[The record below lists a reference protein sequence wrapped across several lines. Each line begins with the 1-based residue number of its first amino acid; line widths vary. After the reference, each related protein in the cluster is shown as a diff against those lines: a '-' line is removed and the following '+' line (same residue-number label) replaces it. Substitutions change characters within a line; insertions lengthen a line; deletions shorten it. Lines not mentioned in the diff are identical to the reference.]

1 MRPIVKKP
9 IVDYMV
15 KSKTMKTLLLP
26 ILCLLAFAA
35 SAQDLLNSR
44 QSGVYS
50 YIYRITNEEAEGI
63 CRFGYG
69 AAKPDYFHTL
79 IDSFY
84 TDSLPVFDLPQGH
97 YLKTSIQ
104 EGELIAEVLTVPALQ
119 VVLFNNSADLCLAVQ
134 DSLGQPIPDVVVK
147 AGRKRIRFDKK
158 TQLYHL
164 AKANK
169 EGILTIEHDGFETW
183 YSLSRRWNNPGWKR
197 ALNSKP
203 LRYVWRPIRFAG
215 RLPVDAVRSVKHRRP
230 ERTIGLTRNFFKTT
244 YENAACWLNEEN
256 CDAQKFESQWQGY
269 FVFNKPK
276 YLPGDT
282 VKYKA
287 FLIDKKGRP
296 SEDSVT
302 VVFSNNRKPPKNLGR
317 IAPYCPGGYAGEFV
331 LHDSLGLQLDK
342 SCEVKLQ
349 KDKYRT
355 YIRGAFRYE
364 DYELHSIALAVRS
377 EAKRHFRGDDFVVF
391 LKGTDEN
398 DLNLADA
405 RVEMVLRPL
414 KTLGFHATALF
425 LPDTLWKLA
434 QPLEPSGETA
444 IAIPD
449 SIFPPLNVE
458 YELLTTML
466 TSDNERKTD
475 RQVFTFYYLLE
486 EPIFELIGD
495 SIRFTFQRNGKSVPA
510 SGKLRRFDAT
520 DYDQPPKLVELP
532 HQEKLNTHL
541 TQYELDV
548 NGIYRE
554 FFPAQKP
561 AMLRVLSERGIDS
574 LRIAVENPRNLPF
587 RYFIYDHDREVAR
600 GYGAA
605 MDVKLTGTGNRKHQ
619 IVLQYLWGGGVQS
632 SYFESIF
639 LPNQLNVSVEQP
651 QLVFPGQQAEIRI
664 SVTDQS
670 GKPVPDVDLTAY
682 GFTKKFR
689 YDMSRLPAL
698 GIDQRNRKLINSF
711 GIERQS
717 NGGLSDVL
725 DFPAWREKAGL
736 DTIEYYR
743 FLYPDHVVY
752 RFETNPPDRATQFSP
767 FVVRNGEVRPV
778 HVVYLDQ
785 KPVYFSWSQN
795 ERPYAFRANPGY
807 HRVELRTSD
816 RLYRIDSLYIPA
828 NRKLIFS
835 LSDSVQSRQVTIT
848 PMPDKLTDAEKTN
861 LYRYI
866 FPYRHSFGSELA
878 YLRQGGE
885 VVLLQPQSYFK
896 HTPAR
901 AGNYNYSGGLLAGP
915 VMPNQVQF
923 VLQEGFESYFTHEPF
938 FEYDFLKNIL
948 KMRRVEPAN
957 RYPTQ
962 FWGNA
967 VESFSNWVF
976 SESYLLKE
984 RQLQLDAFRRQN
996 ARYLYPTSTPSNKSK
1011 LQLVLKGKMDF
1022 SMPLNILLMSRKDSS
1037 FLRIYPGTIQ
1047 VFHDLAAGDYRIVCM
1062 YADATYA
1069 LLDSLF
1075 VQQGGM
1081 TYRFIEN
1088 LAIQPADSF
1097 SRRMNQ
1103 LLERQVFTTG
1113 SDKKGIEKEI
1123 KQHYQGSFS
1132 WSGPGRMI
1140 HGRVTDENGEPLIAA
1155 TVVTSTKSNGVST
1168 DFEGYYSLFLP
1179 EGDDAIEIYYVG
1191 YQELKITDIGN
1202 DPIVDARLTT
1212 AGALLQE
1219 VLVVDYRVPLIQ
1231 QDMTTSGQTLTSEQI
1246 KNLPTQN
1253 INALSG
1259 ATAGVSIED
1268 GALTVRGSR
1277 ADYSLYYVD
1286 GVRVAS
1292 YMLPGMEEKNIV
1304 KMEILEGEAATALF
1318 GPEAAN
1324 GVVLITTKKGGKG
1337 ADFDETFLEA
1347 AGQASSI
1354 RSNFSDYAFW
1364 QPKLRTDQ
1372 EGKATFK
1379 VTFPDDI
1386 TNWRTFVLAMNDR
1399 KQTGQ
1404 SDGSIRSFK
1413 PLAARLSLPRFLVQ
1427 GDSAWAIGKVLN
1439 YLPDTVSLRAGFA
1452 VGETEAELS
1461 DFRFADAVTDSVL
1474 LSPTTTDSLQVKF
1487 LLQKPDGYTD
1497 GEQRSIEV
1505 LPLGLERTAGKFLA
1519 LEGDTTLQWT
1529 FPDSLG
1535 EVRLYARADV
1545 LDVVEEEIARLIH
1558 YEYECNEQ
1566 MASRL
1571 KALLAEEQIAKFKNR
1586 KFPRKAQA
1594 QKLIT
1599 RILNNQNQQGLWG
1612 WWNQSATSYWISTH
1626 VLGILAAAKKQ
1637 GYAVQLPERK
1647 ITEQAIWELE
1657 SNAPNAR
1664 KLELLYLLNSF
1675 DAKFKYD
1682 NYLPFIEKDTTL
1694 STFDRFR
1701 LMELQ
1706 QRHGLAWNRDT
1717 LAHYRQETLFG
1728 NVYFSGGETGFSL
1741 DRNTLQLTL
1750 AAYRILERDS
1760 LPDKALLGRI
1770 RNYFL
1775 EERSR
1780 GQWNNTYETAQIIAA
1795 ILPGLQTR
1803 GDFLQA
1809 PTLRLAGGATAEVKV
1824 FPYQTTIPPGQLL
1837 TVSKTGDFPVYFTA
1851 YQRYW
1856 DAAPHEN
1863 SEHFSIRTA
1872 FAKGGNR
1879 LRAGKPETLEVTVD
1893 VHKDAQY
1900 VMIEV
1905 PIPAS
1910 CSYESKRANFR
1921 GEVHREYFRH
1931 KTAIFCENLK
1941 PGTHRFTIELLPRYA
1956 GTFTLNPAKVELMYF
1971 PVFQAN
1977 NSGRKVEVRR

>member
-1 MRPIVKKP
+1 
-9 IVDYMV
+9 
-15 KSKTMKTLLLP
+15 MKTLVLP

-35 SAQDLLNSR
+35 NAQDLLHSR

-63 CRFGYG
+63 YRLGYG

-104 EGELIAEVLTVPALQ
+104 EGELVADVLTIPALQ

-134 DSLGQPIPDVVVK
+134 DSLGRPIPDVVVK

-169 EGILTIEHDGFETW
+169 EGILTIEHNGFETW
-183 YSLSRRWNNPGWKR
+183 YSLGRRWNNPGWKR

-203 LRYVWRPIRFAG
+203 LSYVWRPIRFAY
-215 RLPVDAVRSVKHRRP
+215 DK
-230 ERTIGLTRNFFKTT
+230 
-244 YENAACWLNEEN
+244 AACWLNEKN
-256 CDAQKFESQWQGY
+256 CDAPEFESQWQGY

-287 FLIDKKGRP
+287 FVIDKKGRP

-302 VVFSNNRKPPKNLGR
+302 VVFSSNRKPPKKLGR
-317 IAPYCPGGYAGEFV
+317 ITPYCPGGYAGEFV

-342 SCEVKLQ
+342 SCEVMLQ
-349 KDKYRT
+349 KDKNRT

-364 DYELHSIALAVRS
+364 DYELRSIALAVRS

-405 RVEMVLRPL
+405 RVEMVLRPV
-414 KTLGFHATALF
+414 KTLDFHATALF

-434 QPLEPSGETA
+434 EPLEPSGETT

-475 RQVFTFYYLLE
+475 RQVFTFYHLLE
-486 EPIFELIGD
+486 EPIFELSRD

-520 DYDQPPKLVELP
+520 GYGQPPKPVELP
-532 HQEKLNTHL
+532 HQEKLNAHL
-541 TQYELDV
+541 TRYELDV
-548 NGIYRE
+548 NGTNRQ
-554 FFPAQKP
+554 FFPGQKP
-561 AMLRVLSERGIDS
+561 ALLRVLSERGIDS

-587 RYFIYDHDREVAR
+587 RYFIYDHDKEVAR
-600 GYGAA
+600 GYGAT

-639 LPNQLNVSVEQP
+639 LPNQLNISVKQP
-651 QLVFPGQQAEIRI
+651 ELVFPGQQAEIRI
-664 SVTDQS
+664 SVTDQV

-682 GFTKKFR
+682 GFTKKFG
-689 YDMSRLPAL
+689 YDTSRLPVL
-698 GIDQRNRKLINSF
+698 GTDQRNRKLINSF
-711 GIERQS
+711 DIERES
-717 NGGLSDVL
+717 NRSLSAGL

-743 FLYPDHVVY
+743 FLYPERAVY

-767 FVVRNGEVRPV
+767 FVVCNGAVRPV

-835 LSDSVQSRQVTIT
+835 LSDSVQSRHVTIT
-848 PMPDKLTDAEKTN
+848 PMPDLLTEAEKTN

-885 VVLLQPQSYFK
+885 VVLLQPQNRLMNPPNYK
-896 HTPAR
+896 P
-901 AGNYNYSGGLLAGP
+901 GNYSNNLLAGP
-915 VMPNQVQF
+915 VMPDYVQF
-923 VLQEGFESYFTHEPF
+923 VLKEAYSSSFAHEPY
-938 FEYDFLKNIL
+938 FEYDFLNGLL
-948 KMRRVEPAN
+948 KMRQVLPQS
-957 RYPTQ
+957 RYPTNLS
-962 FWGNA
+962 GIPI
-967 VESFSNWVF
+967 ETFSNWVF
-976 SESYLLKE
+976 SESYLLQKRQE
-984 RQLQLDAFRRQN
+984 RVNDYRRHT
-996 ARYLYPTSTPSNKSK
+996 ARYQYPPTT
-1011 LQLVLKGKMDF
+1011 LVKKGKLRLEIKREKD
-1022 SMPLNILLMSRKDSS
+1022 SAIPLNILLMNRKDSS
-1037 FLRIYPGTIQ
+1037 FLRVFPGATQIFQ
-1047 VFHDLAAGDYRIVCM
+1047 DLLPGAYRIVWI
-1062 YADATYA
+1062 YEDNRYA
-1069 LLDSLF
+1069 LIDSLF
-1075 VQQGGM
+1075 VPGGGM
-1081 TYRFIEN
+1081 TYLLIEN
-1088 LAIQPADSF
+1088 PALYSPNSF
-1097 SRRMNQ
+1097 SQRLNK
-1103 LLERQVFTTG
+1103 LLEQLVFNPTPSHMDIKKEMRQLT
-1113 SDKKGIEKEI
+1113 EL
-1123 KQHYQGSFS
+1123 YQGSFS
-1132 WSGPGRMI
+1132 WAGPGKVI
-1140 HGRVTDENGEPLIAA
+1140 NGKITNEHGIPLVSA
-1155 TVVTSTKSNGVST
+1155 TVASGSSSAFT
-1168 DFEGYYSLFLP
+1168 DYQGNYHLFLP
-1179 EGDDAIEIYYVG
+1179 EGEDAITISYIG
-1191 YQELKITDIGN
+1191 FPILSIKAIGN
-1202 DPIVDARLTT
+1202 KSIVNAVMKTDGVITLN
-1212 AGALLQE
+1212 E
-1219 VLVVDYRVPLIQ
+1219 ILVTDYRVPLIR
-1231 QDMTTSGQTLTSEQI
+1231 QDNTASGSVVSGNRSKQKEEM
-1246 KNLPTQN
+1246 PTRE
-1253 INALSG
+1253 ISALG
-1259 ATAGVSIED
+1259 ASSAGLSIEEGD
-1268 GALTVRGSR
+1268 GVTVRGSR

-1286 GVRVAS
+1286 GVRGAS
-1292 YMLPGMEEKNIV
+1292 YMLPGMEKNNIV
-1304 KMEILEGEAATALF
+1304 KMEILEGESATALF

-1337 ADFDETFLEA
+1337 ANFDAAFLEA
-1347 AGQASSI
+1347 ASQGSSI

-1364 QPKLRTDQ
+1364 EPKLRTDM
-1372 EGKATFK
+1372 EGKAKFK

-1386 TNWRTFVLAMNDR
+1386 TNWRTFVLAMNGNQQSG
-1399 KQTGQ
+1399 QTEGN
-1404 SDGSIRSFK
+1404 IRSFK

-1452 VGETEAELS
+1452 LGDAEAVLH
-1461 DFRFADAVTDSVL
+1461 DYRIADAVTDSVL

-1487 LLQKPDGYTD
+1487 LLQKPDGYMD

-1505 LPLGLERTAGKFLA
+1505 LPLGLERTAGKFIA

-1535 EVRLYARADV
+1535 EVHLYARADV
-1545 LDVVEEEIARLIH
+1545 LEVVEEEIARLIH
-1558 YEYECNEQ
+1558 YEYSCNEQ

-1571 KALLAEEQIAKFKNR
+1571 KALLAEEQIAAFKNR
-1586 KFPRKAQA
+1586 KSTRKAEI
-1594 QKLIT
+1594 QKLIA

-1626 VLGILAAAKKQ
+1626 VLGVLAAAKKQ
-1637 GYAVQLPERK
+1637 GYAVQLPEQK

-1657 SNAPNAR
+1657 SNGPNTR

-1675 DAKFKYD
+1675 DAKFKYE

-1706 QRHGLAWNRDT
+1706 QQHGLAWNRDT

-1760 LPDKALLGRI
+1760 LPDQALLGRI

-1775 EERSR
+1775 AARSR

-1803 GDFLQA
+1803 GDSLQA
-1809 PTLRLAGGATAEVKV
+1809 PTLRLAGGATAEVKA
-1824 FPYQTTIPPGQLL
+1824 FPYQTTIPPGQPL
-1837 TVSKTGDFPVYFTA
+1837 TVSKSGDFPVYFTA

-1856 DAAPHEN
+1856 DAAPREN
-1863 SEHFSIRTA
+1863 SEHFSISTA

-1879 LRAGKPETLEVTVD
+1879 LRAGKPEKLEVTVE

-1910 CSYESKRANFR
+1910 CSYESKRAYFP

-1941 PGTHRFTIELLPRYA
+1941 PGTHRFAIELLPRYA
-1956 GTFTLNPAKVELMYF
+1956 GTFALNPAKVELMYF

-1977 NSGRKVEVRR
+1977 NSGRKVEVGR